1 MNKLIFKKILFD
13 YLIFFTIALVS
24 ASVIVWVFQAVNYL
38 DIMVEDG
45 RSYFTYVNYSLLN
58 LPKIVSKLFPFIL
71 FFSFFYVLIKYENN
85 NELLIFWNFGIH
97 KFELIKFFFYFS
109 FLLAVVQVFLT
120 SLIVPNTLKYSR
132 DLMKDSNLN
141 LFEGFIKPKKF
152 NDTIKGLTIY
162 SENED
167 ENGILSNIYIKKDTG
182 DDSYQIT
189 YAKNGKLKVGFNN
202 VLELYLGETINNI
215 NGKISKFKFDR
226 SDFGLN
232 NLETNVLEYN
242 KLQETQSLVLFSC
255 LNILFKKNIDF
266 LKNINLS
273 DSSHNCSNENLGNIY
288 KELYKRFIIPLYIP
302 ILILVTL
309 ILIFKSKEYK
319 FYSRIKI
326 IIFLSNFFI
335 IIFSETSLKFI
346 NSDYTKNYLLIVM
359 PLIIILML
367 ISNFIY
373 QLKIKPKGL

>member
-45 RSYFTYVNYSLLN
+45 ISYFTYVNYSLLN

-182 DDSYQIT
+182 KDSYQIT

-255 LNILFKKNIDF
+255 LNILFKKNIDY

-373 QLKIKPKGL
+373 QLKIKTKGL

>member
-273 DSSHNCSNENLGNIY
+273 YSSHNCSNENLGNIY

-319 FYSRIKI
+319 FYFRIKI

-335 IIFSETSLKFI
+335 IVFSETSLKFI
-346 NSDYTKNYLLIVM
+346 NNDYTKNYLLIVM

>member
-167 ENGILSNIYIKKDTG
+167 ENRILSNIYIKKDTG

-255 LNILFKKNIDF
+255 LNILFKKNIDY

>member
-182 DDSYQIT
+182 KDSYQIT

-202 VLELYLGETINNI
+202 VLELYMGETINNI

>member
-255 LNILFKKNIDF
+255 LNILFKKNIDY

-319 FYSRIKI
+319 FYFRIKV

-359 PLIIILML
+359 PLIIILIL

-373 QLKIKPKGL
+373 RLKIKPKNL

>member
-45 RSYFTYVNYSLLN
+45 RSYFTYANYSLLN
-58 LPKIVSKLFPFIL
+58 LPKIVSKLLPFIL

-255 LNILFKKNIDF
+255 LNILFNKNIDF

>member
-167 ENGILSNIYIKKDTG
+167 ENRILSNIYIKKDTG

-346 NSDYTKNYLLIVM
+346 DSDYTKNYLLIVM

>member
-167 ENGILSNIYIKKDTG
+167 ENRILSNIYIKKDTG
-182 DDSYQIT
+182 DNSYQIT

-255 LNILFKKNIDF
+255 LNILFNKNIDF

-309 ILIFKSKEYK
+309 IMIFKSKEYK

>member
-232 NLETNVLEYN
+232 NLEINVLEYN

-302 ILILVTL
+302 SLCLITFL
-309 ILIFKSKEYK
+309 IMIYSKESSYYQK
-319 FYSRIKI
+319 IRLITFSLGTCVI
-326 IIFLSNFFI
+326 II
-335 IIFSETSLKFI
+335 SETSLKFVTNGI
-346 NSDYTKNYLLIVM
+346 VSSFIISLLPILFLVSIYLFL
-359 PLIIILML
+359 
-367 ISNFIY
+367 N
-373 QLKIKPKGL
+373 LKFKFRL

>member
-167 ENGILSNIYIKKDTG
+167 ENRILSNIYIKKDTG

>member
-346 NSDYTKNYLLIVM
+346 NNDYTKNYLLIVM

>member
-167 ENGILSNIYIKKDTG
+167 ENRILSNIYIKKNTG

>member
-255 LNILFKKNIDF
+255 LNILFNKNIDF

>member
-1 MNKLIFKKILFD
+1 
-13 YLIFFTIALVS
+13 
-24 ASVIVWVFQAVNYL
+24 
-38 DIMVEDG
+38 MVEDG

-58 LPKIVSKLFPFIL
+58 LPKMVSKLFPFIL

-242 KLQETQSLVLFSC
+242 
-255 LNILFKKNIDF
+255 I
-266 LKNINLS
+266 
-273 DSSHNCSNENLGNIY
+273 
-288 KELYKRFIIPLYIP
+288 
-302 ILILVTL
+302 
-309 ILIFKSKEYK
+309 
-319 FYSRIKI
+319 
-326 IIFLSNFFI
+326 FFI
-335 IIFSETSLKFI
+335 DPDSALK
-346 NSDYTKNYLLIVM
+346 S
-359 PLIIILML
+359 
-367 ISNFIY
+367 IY
-373 QLKIKPKGL
+373 SI

>member
-13 YLIFFTIALVS
+13 YLAFFTIKIIS
-24 ASVIVWVFQAVNYL
+24 EIVIVWVFQAVNYL

-152 NDTIKGLTIY
+152 N
-162 SENED
+162 
-167 ENGILSNIYIKKDTG
+167 
-182 DDSYQIT
+182 
-189 YAKNGKLKVGFNN
+189 
-202 VLELYLGETINNI
+202 
-215 NGKISKFKFDR
+215 
-226 SDFGLN
+226 
-232 NLETNVLEYN
+232 
-242 KLQETQSLVLFSC
+242 
-255 LNILFKKNIDF
+255 
-266 LKNINLS
+266 
-273 DSSHNCSNENLGNIY
+273 
-288 KELYKRFIIPLYIP
+288 
-302 ILILVTL
+302 
-309 ILIFKSKEYK
+309 
-319 FYSRIKI
+319 
-326 IIFLSNFFI
+326 
-335 IIFSETSLKFI
+335 
-346 NSDYTKNYLLIVM
+346 
-359 PLIIILML
+359 
-367 ISNFIY
+367 
-373 QLKIKPKGL
+373 

>member
-255 LNILFKKNIDF
+255 LNILFKKNIDY

>member
-45 RSYFTYVNYSLLN
+45 RSYFTYINYSLLN

-167 ENGILSNIYIKKDTG
+167 ENRILSNIYIKKDTG

>member
-13 YLIFFTIALVS
+13 YLIFFTITLVS

-182 DDSYQIT
+182 KDSYQIT

-346 NSDYTKNYLLIVM
+346 DSDYTKNYLLIVF
-359 PLIIILML
+359 PLMIILML

-373 QLKIKPKGL
+373 QLKIKHKGL

>member
-120 SLIVPNTLKYSR
+120 SLIVPNALKYSR

>member
-182 DDSYQIT
+182 VDSYQIT

>member
-182 DDSYQIT
+182 NDSYQIT

-232 NLETNVLEYN
+232 NLKTNVLEYN

-255 LNILFKKNIDF
+255 LNILFKKNIDY

>member
-182 DDSYQIT
+182 KDSYQIT

>member
-167 ENGILSNIYIKKDTG
+167 ENRILSNIYIKKDTG

-202 VLELYLGETINNI
+202 VLELYMGETINNI

-346 NSDYTKNYLLIVM
+346 DSDYTKNYLLIVM

-373 QLKIKPKGL
+373 QLKIKHKGL